1 MTVLFSRQVDKSGNV
16 TRNESE
22 GASNASGLNEHR
34 VHQSFVA
41 KLHGEPCFWALIG
54 EEHLA
59 LNNLSLTGFALPA
72 PPMFI
77 PGEQFYFILQ
87 REGMSDTVRGRAVV
101 NDISD
106 DDNPSAGCRII
117 QFEDSSEK
125 LLHDW
130 LVMHVIR
137 CSAVRISEKNAND
150 IVSGR
155 SLV

>member
-1 MTVLFSRQVDKSGNV
+1 MTVLFSRQVDKSRKV

-77 PGEQFYFILQ
+77 PGEQFYFVLQ
-87 REGMSDTVRGRAVV
+87 RDGIPDTVRGRAEVTDV
-101 NDISD
+101 SN
-106 DDNPSAGCRII
+106 DDNPSAGCRIL
-117 QFEDSSEK
+117 QFEDGSEK

-137 CSAVRISEKNAND
+137 CSTARISEKDATV